1 MLNRV
6 NRTQELDR
14 VNMLIRAISDEMT
27 RQQTPDASALSASA
41 EMQEALYELKLR
53 KLVISA
59 FVGTSRIAR
68 RSSRH

>member
-6 NRTQELDR
+6 NRTQELHR

-27 RQQTPDASALSASA
+27 HQTRDTSGSASA

-68 RSSRH
+68 RPSRH

>member
-27 RQQTPDASALSASA
+27 RETHDRSAVSASA

-68 RSSRH
+68 RTSRH

>member
-27 RQQTPDASALSASA
+27 RHQTRDTSGSASA

-68 RSSRH
+68 RPSRH

>member
-27 RQQTPDASALSASA
+27 RQTQDTSAVSASA

>member
-1 MLNRV
+1 
-6 NRTQELDR
+6 
-14 VNMLIRAISDEMT
+14 MLIRAISDEMT
-27 RQQTPDASALSASA
+27 RQTRETSAASASA

-68 RSSRH
+68 RTSRH